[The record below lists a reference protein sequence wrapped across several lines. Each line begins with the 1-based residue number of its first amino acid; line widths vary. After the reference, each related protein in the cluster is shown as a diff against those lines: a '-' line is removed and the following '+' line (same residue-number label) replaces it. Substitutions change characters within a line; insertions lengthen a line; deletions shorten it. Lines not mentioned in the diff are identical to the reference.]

1 MACQKVY
8 ALDVTLHSKLSI
20 RARGFRSISRDRSFP
35 RARVKHVLVRYM
47 NIQTVTCATIHNG
60 NMDPFAPIPHRSEDP
75 YQTEFAS
82 PDGKFDVRLLDG
94 AAVPAA
100 ARILQ
105 QSGLLRGAYS
115 TCEELED
122 YLSGTMG
129 AYPNGGFLVGR
140 SWAPSDS
147 CNGVL
152 DVPVVATIGVSL
164 TPDTR
169 KKDKLAAPA
178 NAAYV
183 SELAVEAASR
193 GRGYG
198 KLMLRAAED
207 MSMQMGISGVSL
219 HVRMDKPHLVDLYS
233 SQGYRTLKK
242 EGFALRRRDYRRA
255 LMYKALDPA

>member
-1 MACQKVY
+1 M
-8 ALDVTLHSKLSI
+8 
-20 RARGFRSISRDRSFP
+20 
-35 RARVKHVLVRYM
+35 
-47 NIQTVTCATIHNG
+47 
-60 NMDPFAPIPHRSEDP
+60 
-75 YQTEFAS
+75 
-82 PDGKFDVRLLDG
+82 
-94 AAVPAA
+94 
-100 ARILQ
+100 
-105 QSGLLRGAYS
+105 
-115 TCEELED
+115 
-122 YLSGTMG
+122 
-129 AYPNGGFLVGR
+129 GR

-207 MSMQMGISGVSL
+207 MSMQVGARVSVFQRGTIGCTQK
-219 HVRMDKPHLVDLYS
+219 HVLCAYVS
-233 SQGYRTLKK
+233 V
-242 EGFALRRRDYRRA
+242 
-255 LMYKALDPA
+255 